1 MMLRIQLERMNA
13 AYFPTEREYSRRWGL
28 DAAASAGCSGQIAW

>member
-13 AYFPTEREYSRRWGL
+13 AYFPTEREYSRRWAGR
-28 DAAASAGCSGQIAW
+28 AASGGSSGR